1 MKMVTAI
8 IKPHAL
14 EAVTE
19 ALHGVG
25 QDGITITEVRGHGRQ
40 RGHTETFRG
49 SEYRVDY
56 LPKIRVDVVTRDD
69 AADSVAQAIVAAADT
84 GKIGDGKVW
93 ITGVD
98 TIIRVRTGEVD
109 ADAV

>member
-8 IKPHAL
+8 IKPHVL

-19 ALHGVG
+19 ALHGIG

-56 LPKIRVDVVTRDD
+56 LPKIRVDVVTGDETAND
-69 AADSVAQAIVAAADT
+69 VAHAIVGAANS

-98 TIIRVRTGEVD
+98 TIIRVRTGEID
-109 ADAV
+109 ADAI

>member
-14 EAVTE
+14 EAVTD
-19 ALHGVG
+19 ALHGIG

-56 LPKIRVDVVTRDD
+56 LPKIRVDVVTADETADAVARAIVD
-69 AADSVAQAIVAAADT
+69 AANS

-109 ADAV
+109 ADAI